1 MSYDPSTDY
10 ARYPTLAPL
19 PVGKLSGR
27 GDYVSCPGCG
37 GTNFLLRRADRKL
50 LCARCGSELELQAA
64 AVPASKAVIPATRK
78 PVPPRLQAAGLANDE
93 YVFLC
98 PDGSVKAFTYHLGRY
113 NDQYYCKFEV
123 CDSGKNGACKVQNWT
138 DITAISA
145 KGCATAGLRSD
156 GTVLAAGLN
165 AHGKCHV
172 QDWSRI
178 TAIASN
184 WDCIMG
190 LCKDGTVK
198 VAGSNHHEEHKVRD
212 WTGITAIA
220 LGSYH
225 TIGLCANGTVK
236 AVGWNYDGQCNVQN
250 WTNITAIAASHNT
263 SVGLCSDGT
272 VKAVGQNNEGQCNVQ
287 EWRDIIA
294 IASMSDCT
302 IGLHRD
308 GTLRLAGIQS
318 RTWFLRD
325 ALQWQDLV
333 SIQVIRDYDII
344 AMQSNGTYL
353 CTNPDFQKQL
363 NELARSI
370 PPVERNTI
378 PAAMSKMPILAA
390 DTSSPFFC
398 CVGGKVE
405 AYSYD
410 SGDGSVENYTDK
422 EYRNIVSD
430 LSEMCKVG
438 NWSNITAV
446 AAGANHTVGLHA
458 DGTVVAV
465 GDNQFGQCNVQSWTN
480 IAAIAADYWNTIGLR
495 TDGTV
500 LLAGDNRFGMG
511 NACSWTG
518 ITMIT
523 SCNYNIIGLRSDGT
537 VLAVGQDHHGE
548 CNAQDWK
555 GITAIA
561 SGLFHAAGLRRD
573 GTVVVTGRNERGELD
588 DVRNWSGIT
597 AIASNLGRIFGLHQ
611 DGTLRMSGYIGF
623 LEKEI
628 LAWRDIVSI
637 QAIGEHIVAMQSDGT
652 FLCNSPEIAKLL
664 NSRFR

>member
-64 AVPASKAVIPATRK
+64 PVPASKAVIPATRK

-98 PDGSVKAFTYHLGRY
+98 PDGSVKAFTYHFGRH
-113 NDQYYCKFEV
+113 NDQYHGKFEV

-172 QDWSRI
+172 QDWSGI

-198 VAGSNHHEEHKVRD
+198 VAGSNHHEEHKIRD

-220 LGSYH
+220 LGEYH

-250 WTNITAIAASHNT
+250 WTNITAIAASNNT

-308 GTLRLAGIQS
+308 GTLRLAGSHS

-353 CTNPDFQKQL
+353 CTHPDFQKQL

-370 PPVERNTI
+370 PPVERNTN

-390 DTSSPFFC
+390 HTSSPFFC
-398 CVGGKVE
+398 CAGGKVE
-405 AYSYD
+405 AYGYS
-410 SGDGSVENYTDK
+410 SRDGSVNHCTDRK
-422 EYRNIVSD
+422 FTGTLSVQHDMCMVGGWSD
-430 LSEMCKVG
+430 
-438 NWSNITAV
+438 ITALAV
-446 AAGANHTVGLHA
+446 GGAHTVGLRS

-465 GDNQFGQCNVQSWTN
+465 GYNGNGQCNLQDWTN
-480 IAAIAADYWNTIGLR
+480 ITAIGAGYHH
-495 TDGTV
+495 TV
-500 LLAGDNRFGMG
+500 
-511 NACSWTG
+511 
-518 ITMIT
+518 
-523 SCNYNIIGLRSDGT
+523 GLRSDGT
-537 VLAVGQDHHGE
+537 VLAISQNNLGE
-548 CNAQDWK
+548 CGVRGWT

-561 SGLFHAAGLRRD
+561 VGFSRTLGLRADGTVLAVGANPYGAYDVRGWTGMTALALSLYHTAGLRRD
-573 GTVVVTGRNERGELD
+573 GTVVVTGRNENGELD
-588 DVRNWSGIT
+588 NVRNWTGIT
-597 AIASNLGRIFGLHQ
+597 AIAATLGRIFGLHK